1 MISSLKRMGVIA
13 GRVLKQLRHD
23 HRFVAISLVFPLVI
37 IYFIKLVFDAL
48 ASPFFDISV
57 YVIPYAAF
65 IVHFITF
72 ILTAIVLVR
81 ERTAGTLARMFVSG
95 YNQIEIIGGY
105 LIAYSVLA
113 TAQSL
118 MVLVELNLLF
128 ELGYEFKIMAEMY
141 LVMWLL
147 SILSMAIGMLVSN
160 FARNEGQVFPFIPLV
175 VLSVILS
182 GIILPVDQLP
192 EWSRIL
198 TYLTPL
204 YYTNEVLQ
212 ELIKGKALVDDIAML
227 LRLPAYGLTLLV
239 MVTVTLREKD

>member
-1 MISSLKRMGVIA
+1 MISSIKRMSVIA
-13 GRVLKQLRHD
+13 GRVLNQLRHD
-23 HRFVAISLVFPLVI
+23 HRFVAISLVFPLAI

-48 ASPFFDISV
+48 ASPFFNISV

-65 IVHFITF
+65 LVHFITF

-81 ERTAGTLARMFVSG
+81 ERAAGTRARKVVSRD
-95 YNQIEIIGGY
+95 NQIEIIGGY

-118 MVLVELNLLF
+118 MVLLELNLLF

-160 FARNEGQVFPFIPLV
+160 FARNEGQVFPFIPLI

-182 GIILPVDQLP
+182 GIILPVEQLP

-198 TYLTPL
+198 SYLTPL

-212 ELIKGKALVDDIAML
+212 ELIKGKALTDDIAML
-227 LRLPAYGLTLLV
+227 LRLPAYGLILLV
-239 MVTVTLREKD
+239 MVTATLREKD